1 MYIFTSLVPTSN
13 GVLLCSLTQIS
24 MLDDKKTELEKRIHT
39 MSAERDS
46 LSMNLEE
53 AQDRI
58 LMLEKSN
65 HEQENQVLQQ

>member
-1 MYIFTSLVPTSN
+1 MYFSKLFPYSN
-13 GVLLCSLTQIS
+13 KLQLFVCSLTQIS

-46 LSMNLEE
+46 LSLNLEE

-58 LMLEKSN
+58 LMLEKTN
-65 HEQENQVLQQ
+65 HEQENQVK